1 MLVFDIGGTFI
12 KYALVENGVIVYK
25 DKTPTPDGSLM
36 TAVLTK
42 LILDLKQRFEFG
54 HVGISTA
61 GQVDVESGSIK
72 FAGPTLPNYTGV
84 QLKSEIEQATNLEV
98 SVLNDVEA
106 CIYNYQQVDN
116 LLYVS
121 LGTGIGGAYKTNG
134 QVFRGE
140 NGVALEV
147 GHLYHPKGDS
157 FENIC
162 STRSL
167 LEQYKNQTNEE
178 ISGEQFDQLV
188 AKSDQTALKLM
199 DQFFENIAIGLLNIK
214 YILDYNHVLIGGGI
228 TEAKFFSAEKVFDKL
243 QTLNANTDV
252 SKIKIETSTL
262 GNDAAILGV
271 YYYAQQAKE
280 QNEI

>member
-12 KYALVENGVIVYK
+12 KYALVEEGTIVYK
-25 DKTPTPDGSLM
+25 DKTPTPDGSQM
-36 TAVLTK
+36 TVVLSK
-42 LILDLKQRFEFG
+42 LILDLMQRFEFA
-54 HVGISTA
+54 HIGISTA
-61 GQVDVESGSIK
+61 GQVDVESGSII

-84 QLKSEIEQATNLEV
+84 QLKSELEAATSLEV

-116 LLYVS
+116 LLYIS

-134 QVFRGE
+134 QIFRGE

-178 ISGEQFDQLV
+178 ISGEQFDSLV
-188 AKSDQTALKLM
+188 ASSDNTALKLI
-199 DQFFENIAIGLLNIK
+199 DQFFEDIAIGLLNIK
-214 YILDYNHVLIGGGI
+214 YILDYNHVIIGGGI

-252 SKIKIETSTL
+252 SNIKIETSRL

-271 YYYAQQAKE
+271 YYYTQQAKE

>member
-12 KYALVENGVIVYK
+12 KYAVVEADQIIFKN
-25 DKTPTPDGSLM
+25 KTKTPDGSQI
-36 TAVLTK
+36 TVKLTK
-42 LILDLKQRFEFG
+42 IISELKSQFNFDCI
-54 HVGISTA
+54 GISTA
-61 GQVDVESGSIK
+61 GQVDVESGSIL

-84 QLKSEIEQATNLEV
+84 QLKSEIEQSTNFNV

-106 CIYNYQQVDN
+106 CVYNYQQIDN
-116 LLYVS
+116 LLYIS

-134 QVFRGE
+134 KVFRGE

-167 LEQYKNQTNEE
+167 LQQYKNQTNDE
-178 ISGEQFDQLV
+178 ISGEQFDELISSNNHV
-188 AKSDQTALKLM
+188 AIKLM
-199 DQFFENIAIGLLNIK
+199 NQYFEDIAVGLLNLK
-214 YILDYNHVLIGGGI
+214 YILDYNYVLIGGGI

-243 QTLNANTDV
+243 QTLKANTDV
-252 SKIKIETSTL
+252 SEMKIETSKL

-271 YYYAQQAKE
+271 YHYMQQVKE
-280 QNEI
+280 RNEI

>member
-12 KYALVENGVIVYK
+12 KFALVLDGAIVYK
-25 DKTPTPDGSLM
+25 DKTPTPDGSQM

-42 LILDLKQRFEFG
+42 LILDLKQRFEFA

-61 GQVDVESGSIK
+61 GQVDVKSGSII

-116 LLYVS
+116 LLYIS

-188 AKSDQTALKLM
+188 AKSNQTALKLM
-199 DQFFENIAIGLLNIK
+199 DQFFEDIAIGLLNIK

-252 SKIKIETSTL
+252 TQIKIETSTL

-271 YYYAQQAKE
+271 YFYAQQAKE